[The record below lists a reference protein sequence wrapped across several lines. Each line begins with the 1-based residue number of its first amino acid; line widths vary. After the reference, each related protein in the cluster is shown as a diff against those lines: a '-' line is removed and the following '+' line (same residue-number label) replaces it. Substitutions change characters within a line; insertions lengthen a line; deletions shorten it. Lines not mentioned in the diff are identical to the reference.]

1 MRVSVVA
8 GLIVA
13 VHVAV
18 IGSVVMTQGCAS
30 TQGGAASTTPT
41 PVETAPVPPMPPS
54 PTVMAAPAPVAQ
66 PVPFPTLQP
75 PVAPAPLKTSVAAE
89 NVYVVKAGDSLSKI
103 AAAHGVKAAELKEL
117 NQIADPNK
125 IRVGQKLILPDYAK
139 ASQSQ
144 PAAKSAAPAKA
155 SAPAA
160 AAGDYV
166 VKAGDALSKI
176 AAAHGVKT
184 KDLMAANNITD
195 ANKIR
200 VGQKLVIP
208 GAKAAAKTETA
219 AAKPEAKPAEA
230 PAAVPAAPEAAPA
243 APAAAPA
250 PAAPALTPSPMVA
263 APADPAPAAASAT
276 AAPAPSQDAMLDY
289 TVQEG
294 DTAEGIARLFVVN
307 KDDILKVN
315 NIPAGSDVKPG
326 QKIKIP
332 PSSM

>member
-8 GLIVA
+8 GLIVG

-30 TQGGAASTTPT
+30 AKSGAGTSVPEQ
-41 PVETAPVPPMPPS
+41 VETAPVPPMPPS
-54 PTVMAAPAPVAQ
+54 ADVMAAPALQPVA
-66 PVPFPTLQP
+66 FPAIQP

-89 NVYVVKAGDSLSKI
+89 NVYVVKSGDSLSKI

-117 NQIADPNK
+117 NQIADVNK
-125 IRVGQKLILPDYAK
+125 IRIGQKLILPDYAK

-144 PAAKSAAPAKA
+144 PAEKSAAKAAPKA
-155 SAPAA
+155 SVS
-160 AAGDYV
+160 GDAYV
-166 VKAGDALSKI
+166 VKPGDALSKI
-176 AAAHGVKT
+176 AAAHGIKT
-184 KDLMAANNITD
+184 KDLMAANNLTD

-200 VGQKLVIP
+200 AGQKLVIP
-208 GAKAAAKTETA
+208 GAKAAAKSEP
-219 AAKPEAKPAEA
+219 AKVEEKPAEA
-230 PAAVPAAPEAAPA
+230 PVAPLPAPVPEVVAPAPEAAPEAMPAPAVAAPA
-243 APAAAPA
+243 APAV
-250 PAAPALTPSPMVA
+250 PAAPVA
-263 APADPAPAAASAT
+263 G
-276 AAPAPSQDAMLDY
+276 QDAMLDY

-307 KDDILKVN
+307 KDDILSVN
-315 NIPAGSDVKPG
+315 GIPAGADVKPG